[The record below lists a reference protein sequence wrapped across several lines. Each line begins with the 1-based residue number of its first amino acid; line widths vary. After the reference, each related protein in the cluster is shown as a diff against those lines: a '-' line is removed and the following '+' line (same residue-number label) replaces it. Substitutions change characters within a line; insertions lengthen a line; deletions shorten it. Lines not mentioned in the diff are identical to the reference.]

1 MDRTQKSA
9 HKIFKKHIDR
19 LTKISSP
26 SGRDMG
32 EYQIATN
39 RMFLF
44 PYHNLVFVNKNTQ
57 TSSFC
62 WTLGLSERTAY
73 FGKPGVLSVKD
84 AYLKATEAQ

>member
-1 MDRTQKSA
+1 MFR
-9 HKIFKKHIDR
+9 KHIDR

-39 RMFLF
+39 KMFLF

-57 TSSFC
+57 TSNYA
-62 WTLGLSERTAY
+62 WALGWS
-73 FGKPGVLSVKD
+73 
-84 AYLKATEAQ
+84 